1 MAEREVKVKIGADT
15 SGLKTGLNSAN
26 GMLAKFGGAAGI
38 AKAAG
43 AALGVTVGAVAAGMV
58 ALTRRSLEQIDAQ
71 AKLAQSLGT
80 TVTSMQTLKRA
91 GDLAGVSMGGI
102 QQASSDLTRRLS
114 QAASGAGPVADALD
128 RLNLSAAALSQVPLD
143 ERILTINEALDKFIP
158 ATERAA
164 VAGQLF
170 GEEGSL
176 AMARI
181 DTATLKQATEDV
193 HRFGVVVSEQDAD
206 QIETAN
212 DAVSRL
218 GLVMEGL
225 GNRMA
230 TVAAPAIEATANA
243 LVEFAGNIIGV
254 RIELDEFFGTLEN
267 AKAMLGEELFA
278 KLFDSP
284 DKIREYATSL
294 DEIVVEM
301 DSLKTIAATAVPQLQ
316 ILADELDDLG
326 EEKAATAM
334 RNFAEEIVQAKADLE
349 SQIITIE
356 EFNAKIA
363 DIAIRSKEVVD
374 EFEKING
381 ADFSTAF
388 GNIAKLATGLWEAAT
403 AARAARAAMNAAFF
417 EQSDAGQ
424 RLARYGSRA
433 TTSDQPILMQNPS
446 ALAPTSSIRP
456 QQPGVDSYP
465 GADTGGGGGAGAG
478 IKDMFAQRLE
488 ALQEGLQTEAETVQ
502 AWYDDGLTTLQTAL
516 ERKMVTEEEYRA
528 LRERLEQEHQE
539 RISNIRGA
547 SDNQQLKDSAEFFGA
562 LANVVKTGGGKAV
575 KAAQILGA
583 AQGMINSYIAFTEV
597 LKDPAFIGRPWARIA
612 SAAGVLAAGL
622 NMVNAIRGV
631 NASGGSAGGGGVSAA
646 GAVASGGGTTETRTA
661 NINFYGGFQPTQETI
676 GMIASGLNDWL
687 GDGGRLNM
695 RTA

>member
-114 QAASGAGPVADALD
+114 QAAAGAGPVADALD

-143 ERILTINEALDKFIP
+143 ERILQINEALDKFIP

-181 DTATLKQATEDV
+181 DTATLRQATEDV

-230 TVAAPAIEATANA
+230 TVAAPAIEATATAMVNLAARA
-243 LVEFAGNIIGV
+243 LGTKTTLE
-254 RIELDEFFGTLEN
+254 EFFGSLDR
-267 AKAMLGEELFA
+267 AKAILGDDVFSKMANDIGLIYDNSTQLEEITVV
-278 KLFDSP
+278 FDNIS
-284 DKIREYATSL
+284 ETA
-294 DEIVVEM
+294 M
-301 DSLKTIAATAVPQLQ
+301 DSSQSLRDYAMVLASIGEIGAADVVSR
-316 ILADELDDLG
+316 LADELDIVRAQFDANTISS
-326 EEKAATAM
+326 EEFYARLDDIGIRAQSVVT
-334 RNFAEEIVQAKADLE
+334 DLE
-349 SQIITIE
+349 
-356 EFNAKIA
+356 A
-363 DIAIRSKEVVD
+363 V
-374 EFEKING
+374 NG
-381 ADFSTAF
+381 VGFSDVIGRLGAMAAALASTAAEAVRLRQALP
-388 GNIAKLATGLWEAAT
+388 GGSVGMTMAPEGGGLSST
-403 AARAARAAMNAAFF
+403 S
-417 EQSDAGQ
+417 SD
-424 RLARYGSRA
+424 
-433 TTSDQPILMQNPS
+433 ILPPS
-446 ALAPTSSIRP
+446 ALAPTTSPRSKERP
-456 QQPGVDSYP
+456 FELGVPDQP
-465 GADTGGGGGAGAG
+465 TNGGAGAG

-502 AWYDDGLTTLQTAL
+502 AWYDEGLTTLQTAL

-528 LRERLEQEHQE
+528 LRERLEQEHNE
-539 RISNIRGA
+539 RLGRIRQIGNESAVSMALGA
-547 SDNQQLKDSAEFFGA
+547 GEEILSAIGQTNQKA
-562 LANVVKTGGGKAV
+562 LRIAKVF
-575 KAAQILGA
+575 GA
-583 AQGMINSYIAFTEV
+583 AQALISAYQGAAEALKLPFPKNIA
-597 LKDPAFIGRPWARIA
+597 
-612 SAAGVLAAGL
+612 AAAAVLAKGIGFVSAIKS
-622 NMVNAIRGV
+622 VNAG
-631 NASGGSAGGGGVSAA
+631 GGSAGGGGGSSAA
-646 GAVASGGGTTETRTA
+646 VAATGGGTTETRTA